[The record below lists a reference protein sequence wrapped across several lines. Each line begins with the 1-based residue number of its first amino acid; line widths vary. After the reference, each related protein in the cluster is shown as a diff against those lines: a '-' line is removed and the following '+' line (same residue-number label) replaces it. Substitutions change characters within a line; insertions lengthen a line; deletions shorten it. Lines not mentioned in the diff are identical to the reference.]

1 MQRFRIAVVTPD
13 VLAPSMAGPAIRAVR
28 IAEALAAEHEVEL
41 LSTERCELARDDLRC
56 AYVSPQGLDGLAD
69 RFDVVVVQGAVLR
82 NAPALRKSDAVVV
95 VDLYDPFQL
104 EALELSRGLP
114 EELRRISVGTA
125 VDLLNEQLRRGD
137 FFLCVSERQRDFWIG
152 QLAAVGRVNEI
163 VYDSSPDL
171 SRVPGRRAVRH
182 RRAPPGGR
190 RPGDARRRPGHRCRR
205 RDPLL
210 GRRDYN
216 WFDPLTL
223 IHAVAALVDTRPRL
237 RLFFA
242 GTRHPSAD
250 ADVMRMLSEARELS
264 DELGLTDRHVFFH
277 DWVPF
282 AERGRY
288 LLEADIGVSTH
299 FDHVETAYSFRTRI
313 LDYLWAG
320 LPTVKTAGDVLADL
334 LLAAGA
340 GAVVPPTDAEALTS
354 LLAELLDD
362 RARRHQMGRAATM
375 LAQDLQWRQVLAP
388 LVEYCRT
395 PHRAPDLVDPTV
407 AHSIHRG
414 GDLLPHVWGP
424 GAVSGQL
431 QSHELRRLER
441 ASRNASARDSTV
453 RAERLP
459 DTRSHDRR
467 SRMMPGS
474 IHRESTESPEAGVR
488 SAARPSGVRQS
499 GSACTERAD
508 GQANHTCGCRRR
520 AVPGAHDEVVPQ
532 RVVPEDLGAS

>member
-1 MQRFRIAVVTPD
+1 MLDMQRFRIAVVTPD

-28 IAEALAAEHEVEL
+28 IAEALANEHEVEL
-41 LSTERCELARDDLRC
+41 LSTERCELTRDDIRC
-56 AYVSPQGLDGLAD
+56 AYVGPPDLARLAD

-82 NAPALRKSDAVVV
+82 NAPALRTSAAVIV

-137 FFLCVSERQRDFWIG
+137 FFLCASERQRDFWIG

-163 VYDSSPDL
+163 VYDATPDL
-171 SRVPGRRAVRH
+171 RGFLAVVPFGIDEQPPVGDGPAMRGVVPGIGVDDEILYW
-182 RRAPPGGR
+182 GG
-190 RPGDARRRPGHRCRR
+190 GI
-205 RDPLL
+205 
-210 GRRDYN
+210 YN

-250 ADVMRMLSEARELS
+250 AEVMRMLRDARELA
-264 DELGLTDRHVFFH
+264 DGLGLTDRHVFFH

-320 LPTVKTAGDVLADL
+320 LPTVTTAGDVLADL

-340 GAVVPPTDAEALTS
+340 GAVVPPTDVEALTS
-354 LLAELLDD
+354 LLGDLLDD
-362 RARRHQMGRAATM
+362 RARRVEMGRAATA
-375 LAQDLQWRQVLAP
+375 LAQDLRWSRVLTP

-395 PHRAPDLVDPTV
+395 ARRAPDLLDATV

-414 GDLLPHVWGP
+414 GDLLPHLWVRRGQRAMAMARRGDWG
-424 GAVSGQL
+424 
-431 QSHELRRLER
+431 ELRERVSSRLR
-441 ASRNASARDSTV
+441 GSR
-453 RAERLP
+453 
-459 DTRSHDRR
+459 
-467 SRMMPGS
+467 
-474 IHRESTESPEAGVR
+474 
-488 SAARPSGVRQS
+488 
-499 GSACTERAD
+499 
-508 GQANHTCGCRRR
+508 
-520 AVPGAHDEVVPQ
+520 
-532 RVVPEDLGAS
+532 